1 MGFERD
7 TGISTLVDIFY
18 KNHLAYKNDVV
29 FGQKWFCKY
38 YIYRKNIKR
47 RQTFMD
53 LIDRDYLLDNIV
65 EWRAMLTDEKEKKLL
80 TEVMHCIKAKDTIVD
95 MQKLID
101 GVNSQ
106 KIDLDSTESDIKA
119 ASVYN
124 SAIDDSL
131 YEVKNAVYPNYKAFF
146 VWDNAK

>member
-1 MGFERD
+1 
-7 TGISTLVDIFY
+7 
-18 KNHLAYKNDVV
+18 
-29 FGQKWFCKY
+29 
-38 YIYRKNIKR
+38 
-47 RQTFMD
+47 MD

-119 ASVYN
+119 ASVDN
-124 SAIDDSL
+124 SAIGDSL